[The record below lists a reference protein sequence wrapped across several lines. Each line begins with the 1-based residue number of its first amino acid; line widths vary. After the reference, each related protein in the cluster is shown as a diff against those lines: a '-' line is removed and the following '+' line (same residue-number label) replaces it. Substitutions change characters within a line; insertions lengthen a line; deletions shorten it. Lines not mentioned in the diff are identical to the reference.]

1 MGTAAARGLRLCGPL
16 LASAG
21 RRARRVRAPA
31 APTLVAR
38 PRLRAS
44 PFVIVGLGVDLVDIA
59 RVRRLIESRGD
70 RAMARLFTDGE
81 RAYAHDRVDPVRH
94 FAARIAAK
102 EAAFK
107 ALAGNDLARGIGWR
121 ELEVYTRA
129 DGRPDLRLHGRAE
142 RRAAELGVTRV
153 LVTIS
158 HTDTTAVAVVAL
170 EGG

>member
-1 MGTAAARGLRLCGPL
+1 
-16 LASAG
+16 
-21 RRARRVRAPA
+21 
-31 APTLVAR
+31 
-38 PRLRAS
+38 
-44 PFVIVGLGVDLVDIA
+44 VIVGLGVDLVEIE
-59 RVRRLIESRGD
+59 RVRRLMGSRGD

-81 RAYAHDRVDPVRH
+81 RAYAGYRVDPARH

-121 ELEVYTRA
+121 ELEVFA
-129 DGRPDLRLHGRAE
+129 RPDGGPLLRLHGRAE

-158 HTDTTAVAVVAL
+158 HTDTTAAAVVVL
-170 EGG
+170 ERDEAGGRSTD

>member
-1 MGTAAARGLRLCGPL
+1 
-16 LASAG
+16 
-21 RRARRVRAPA
+21 
-31 APTLVAR
+31 
-38 PRLRAS
+38 
-44 PFVIVGLGVDLVDIA
+44 VIVGLGVDLVEIE
-59 RVRRLIESRGD
+59 RVRRLMGSRGD

-81 RAYAHDRVDPVRH
+81 RAYAGYRVDPARH

-121 ELEVYTRA
+121 ELEVFA
-129 DGRPDLRLHGRAE
+129 RPGGGPLLRLHGRAE

-158 HTDTTAVAVVAL
+158 HTDTTAAAVVVL
-170 EGG
+170 EKDGESGRRGYPP

>member
-1 MGTAAARGLRLCGPL
+1 
-16 LASAG
+16 
-21 RRARRVRAPA
+21 
-31 APTLVAR
+31 
-38 PRLRAS
+38 
-44 PFVIVGLGVDLVDIA
+44 VIVGLGVDLVEIE
-59 RVRRLIESRGD
+59 RVRRLMGSRGD

-81 RAYAHDRVDPVRH
+81 RAYAGYRVDPARH

-121 ELEVYTRA
+121 ELEVFA
-129 DGRPDLRLHGRAE
+129 RPDGGPLLQLHGRAE

-158 HTDTTAVAVVAL
+158 HTNTTAAAVVVL
-170 EGG
+170 EKDGDSGRRGYPP